1 MSTISEIFN
10 RTISENIDEK
20 LKYALSTGTWGKRKN
35 VSNTLLR
42 CSMLQYIAFMRRID
56 ATHKTMKP
64 IDNLDDI
71 PPLEDLPD

>member
-35 VSNTLLR
+35 VSNTLQH

-56 ATHKTMKP
+56 ATHKTIQP